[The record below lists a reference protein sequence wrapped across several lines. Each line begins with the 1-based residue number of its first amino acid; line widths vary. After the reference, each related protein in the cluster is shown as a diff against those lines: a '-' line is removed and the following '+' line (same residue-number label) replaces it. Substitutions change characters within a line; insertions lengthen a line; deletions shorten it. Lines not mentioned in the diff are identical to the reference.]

1 MKVLVLGASG
11 FIGKKI
17 VLKAPGNIELT
28 GTYFKNEITIENGH
42 FEYLNYLDEGLDWKQ
57 IIESYSCII
66 VAARANAESSIER
79 NTVSHRSKVA
89 FTKMINA
96 VRESRLKPFIVALNG
111 SLTYGNRGEELVRTN
126 DGINPVG
133 FAKSYSIAEKPFRD
147 YLTQGNEIAI
157 VRAPWVLGPGSWFS
171 QIYLGTNKIP
181 IIGKGK
187 QWMAVVSVEDLA
199 EYVWQ
204 LVEVRTRGIF
214 HPKLISRC
222 RQKDFALAVQ
232 QVTKKQIQKLGRF
245 SLLRMEK
252 QMRESILASIKLDD
266 GEGNQSESD
275 SAKIELKNA
284 IKDIYSGF
292 S

>member
-11 FIGKKI
+11 FIGKSI
-17 VLKAPGNIELT
+17 ILKAPGHVELT
-28 GTYFKNEITIENGH
+28 GTYFKNKITNGNGH
-42 FEYLNYLDEGLDWKQ
+42 FEHLNYLDEELDWDL

-66 VAARANAESSIER
+66 VAARANAESGIER
-79 NTVSHRSKVA
+79 DVVSHRSQTA
-89 FTKMINA
+89 FARMIKA
-96 VRESRLKPFIVALNG
+96 VRESRLKPFIVVLNG
-111 SLTYGNRGEELVRTN
+111 SLTYGNRGEELVRT
-126 DGINPVG
+126 DDQINPTG

-147 YLTQGNEIAI
+147 YLTQDNEIAI

-171 QIYLGTNKIP
+171 QIYLGANKIP

-187 QWMAVVSVEDLA
+187 QWMAVVTVDDLA

-222 RQKDFALAVQ
+222 RQKDFARTVQ
-232 QVTKKQIQKLGRF
+232 EVTKKQTQKLGRF

-266 GEGNQSESD
+266 GEGDQSESD
-275 SAKIELKNA
+275 SAKIELKNT